1 METAFRRMTSLLERQ
16 YHAFSPAG
24 RAVPF
29 ALRTDTGLSHTFGNG
44 APVFAIIAR
53 NSSGIAALTT
63 LDSSRIA
70 EAYMRGDI
78 DVDGDLM
85 SVLSLRTMFSERHP
99 FQFLWRFLQPLLFGR
114 VQSDRKWISEHYDY
128 PAEFYLC
135 FLDRRHR
142 CYSQAIFERD
152 DEPIEDAMT
161 RKLDFALDA
170 VGARPGDHILDI
182 GGGWG
187 AMTEHAGRRGIRVT
201 SLTISRASEEFL
213 TGLIQRQQL
222 PARVVFEHLLD
233 HRTAEPYDAIVN
245 LGVTEHLPYYR
256 DTLARYLELLKPGG
270 RIYLDASASRVKH
283 YQSAFLV
290 KYLYPGDGSQLCLHE
305 YLEEVARSP
314 FRLLGVYDDRHSYH
328 LTTKAWAEGLDR
340 SRGMVEE
347 RWGPEVYR
355 KFQLYL
361 WGSAQA
367 FQDDMAQAYR
377 WVLEK
382 PPAG

>member
-1 METAFRRMTSLLERQ
+1 MTSLLERR
-16 YHAFSPAG
+16 YHSFFPPD

-29 ALRTDTGLSHTFGNG
+29 ALRTSTGLSHTFGRG
-44 APVFAIIAR
+44 TPAFAIVAR

-63 LDSSRIA
+63 LDTSRIA
-70 EAYMRGDI
+70 EAYMRGDL

-85 SVLSLRTMFSERHP
+85 SVLTLRTMFSERHP
-99 FQFLWRFLQPLLFGR
+99 FQFAWRFVQPLLFGR
-114 VQSDRKWISEHYDY
+114 VQTDRKWIAEHYDY
-128 PAEFYLC
+128 PAAFYRT

-142 CYSQAIFERD
+142 CYSQGVFTRD

-161 RKLDFALDA
+161 RKLEFALDA
-170 VGARPGDHILDI
+170 VRARPGDRILDI

-187 AMTEHAGRRGIRVT
+187 AMTEFAGRRGIQVT
-201 SLTISRASEEFL
+201 SLTISRASEQFI
-213 TGLIQRQQL
+213 TALIQEQQL

-233 HRTAEPYDAIVN
+233 HRQPEPYDAIVN

-256 DTLARYLELLKPGG
+256 DTLRKYLELLKPGG

-290 KYLYPGDGSQLCLHE
+290 RHLFPGNGSTLCLHE

-340 SRGMVEE
+340 SREVVEE

-355 KFQLYL
+355 KFRLYL

-367 FQDDMAQAYR
+367 LQDDLVQAYR

-382 PPAG
+382 PAAD